1 MVVVV
6 CALLAVPVW
15 SADGDKAVAKAHFE
29 AATRLYDIHEYAKA
43 LDEYKAAYLAKPD
56 PAFLFNV
63 GQCYRRLGKFD
74 QALDFYREYLKKAPP
89 DDPNRPNV
97 EARIRNT
104 DTGDVFETDTPRPV
118 SQPAQP
124 PIPPQ
129 APPVQ
134 RAPTGPEMP
143 PVAEPGIG
151 QAGQKPSS
159 EVESSVS
166 VGQPSQAPRLPAS
179 AESAVV
185 TPAGLDLTTVAPAGQ
200 VSAGTP
206 FYGRWWFWTGV
217 GAAVVAGTVAAI
229 VIAKSGNDGNKA
241 STVLGTQSVFQ

>member
-1 MVVVV
+1 MLRPGLTECRRSAARCLAGLVIVAVCGAVSSRALCAENDKVV
-6 CALLAVPVW
+6 AR
-15 SADGDKAVAKAHFE
+15 AHYE
-29 AATRLYDIHEYAKA
+29 TATRIYDLREYAKA

-118 SQPAQP
+118 SQPAHP

-159 EVESSVS
+159 EVESSAS
-166 VGQPSQAPRLPAS
+166 LGQPSQA
-179 AESAVV
+179 
-185 TPAGLDLTTVAPAGQ
+185 
-200 VSAGTP
+200 
-206 FYGRWWFWTGV
+206 
-217 GAAVVAGTVAAI
+217 
-229 VIAKSGNDGNKA
+229 
-241 STVLGTQSVFQ
+241 